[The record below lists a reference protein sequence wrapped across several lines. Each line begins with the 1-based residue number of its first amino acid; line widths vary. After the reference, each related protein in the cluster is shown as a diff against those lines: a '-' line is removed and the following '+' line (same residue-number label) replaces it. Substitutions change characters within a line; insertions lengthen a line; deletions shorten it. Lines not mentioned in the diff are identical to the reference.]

1 VRVFLFLNGTLALNV
16 QPGNKLCWSALATKN
31 SGGCADADRS
41 ANNANS
47 NANNRDVLSETHGR
61 GGGWDVTIQ
70 PPSAGHA
77 NYTT

>member
-1 VRVFLFLNGTLALNV
+1 
-16 QPGNKLCWSALATKN
+16 LATKN